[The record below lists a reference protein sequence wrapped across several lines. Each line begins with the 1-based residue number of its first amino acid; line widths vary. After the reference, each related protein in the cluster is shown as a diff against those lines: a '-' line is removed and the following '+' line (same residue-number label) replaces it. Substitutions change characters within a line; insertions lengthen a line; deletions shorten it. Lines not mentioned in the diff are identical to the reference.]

1 VKSCFGGLSI
11 YSAPAL
17 LEPRCRYHP
26 PAIGE
31 NADRLLKYANADD
44 KRPCEHV
51 VYHDCLY
58 RIHTKIGGSSRIAIQ
73 PGQCV
78 PLLAQFRMFYCMFQP
93 YNFTLFFDQILWL
106 IFSVPPDMKTL
117 WNNMPPPTNKLISDS
132 QFDSLITFNNQADRA
147 DRLTSRNGLSTLYI
161 DSSGILVVSSCA
173 VKNCP
178 IPQLR
183 RISSYMFDKD
193 NNATVKQSPPIKNW
207 SHMFL
212 ILESNANL
220 ILLKNVNARKL
231 KKNHIFPNRFDS
243 SCQLEVWSTNTA
255 FPGIKQSCDQ
265 STHGS
270 EDKLQRFE
278 MELKNDGFLEIRPY
292 NPHSDT
298 SLTSNDIIW
307 RSNGVEY

>member
-1 VKSCFGGLSI
+1 
-11 YSAPAL
+11 
-17 LEPRCRYHP
+17 
-26 PAIGE
+26 
-31 NADRLLKYANADD
+31 
-44 KRPCEHV
+44 
-51 VYHDCLY
+51 
-58 RIHTKIGGSSRIAIQ
+58 
-73 PGQCV
+73 
-78 PLLAQFRMFYCMFQP
+78 
-93 YNFTLFFDQILWL
+93 
-106 IFSVPPDMKTL
+106 MKTL

-183 RISSYMFDKD
+183 RISSYMIDKD
-193 NNATVKQSPPIKNW
+193 SNTTVKQSPPIKNW

-231 KKNHIFPNRFDS
+231 KKNHIFPNRFDN

-307 RSNGVEY
+307 RSNGIEY